1 MSDRSDRWPEIPKD
15 KTTPK
20 WVSLRHGEELNEK
33 FGTVLASIVMIM
45 TRDFFEHQSRTLNAL
60 YEVSRVL
67 GSSLDLGQV
76 ARRCL
81 RALSDNL
88 DLERGILLMPTTGRT
103 DLSIA
108 AHFGLSHTEQKL
120 VFPVQGGFL
129 GKVYTTG
136 MPIVVTDPSMLEEAE
151 AVEIQKLSPPDGPF
165 LLVAVPVTLDRRCVG
180 VLVANR
186 SPHSATMIDE
196 DLKVMKITASL
207 LAQTVHI
214 SELIA
219 KEKEA
224 LEQQNREL
232 QDVLAE
238 KFQPENLVVQSGA
251 MQKTM
256 AMVRQVAGT
265 EAAVLLRGESGT
277 GKTLLART
285 IHFNSNRRRGP
296 FVEVNCAALPSSLI
310 ESELFGHEKGAF
322 TGAHALRIGRFEM
335 ARGGTIFLDEIGEL
349 SPETQAKILR
359 VFQEGT
365 FERLGSSETLHSDAR
380 IICATN
386 CDLEAMVREKKF
398 REDLYYRLMVVPIHV
413 PPLRNRRSDVVPLV
427 LSFLRQFMSKHSK
440 KVSVSREALDFMQQ
454 YNWPGNVR
462 ELENTLE
469 RTVVLA
475 TDGETLSAA
484 DIPVLDRLF
493 PALQNGAVDMLVPNR
508 LSVTGLPPD
517 NRIAN
522 SYMGGGVMD
531 VPRRPYQ
538 RAILT
543 REDLEQALAATNG
556 HQTLAARALGVTL
569 RQLRYRIQQLEMDPR
584 GFRK

>member
-1 MSDRSDRWPEIPKD
+1 
-15 KTTPK
+15 
-20 WVSLRHGEELNEK
+20 
-33 FGTVLASIVMIM
+33 M

-67 GSSLDLGQV
+67 GSSLDLELV

-88 DLERGILLMPTTGRT
+88 DLERGFLLMPLLNRA
-103 DLSIA
+103 DLGVKA
-108 AHFGLSHTEQKL
+108 CFGLSPEEQQKI
-120 VFPVQGGFL
+120 FSVQKGFL

-136 MPIVVTDPSMLEEAE
+136 MPIVVTDLEMLEPHEAD
-151 AVEIQKLSPPDGPF
+151 EIRQLCPAGVPTI
-165 LLVAVPVTLDRRCVG
+165 LIAVPITLDRRCAG

-186 SPHSATMIDE
+186 YPESATMVDE
-196 DLKVMKITASL
+196 DLKVMKIIASL

-214 SELIA
+214 AELIQ
-219 KEKEA
+219 KEKEV
-224 LEQQNREL
+224 LELQNREL
-232 QDVLAE
+232 QEVLAE
-238 KFQPENLVVQSGA
+238 KFQPENLIVHSGA

-256 AMVRQVAGT
+256 AMVKQVAGT

-285 IHFNSNRRRGP
+285 IHFNSPRRKGP
-296 FVEVNCAALPSSLI
+296 FIEVNCAALPASLI

-335 ARGGTIFLDEIGEL
+335 ARGGTVFLDEIGEL
-349 SPETQAKILR
+349 PLETQSKILR
-359 VFQEGT
+359 VFQDGS
-365 FERLGSSETLHSDAR
+365 FERLGSSETLQSDAR

-386 CDLEAMVREKKF
+386 CDLEGMVREKRF

-413 PPLRNRRSDVVPLV
+413 PPLRNRRSDIVPLV
-427 LSFLRQFMSKHSK
+427 LSFLRVFMSKHSK
-440 KVSVSREALDFMQQ
+440 KVAVSREALDFMQQ
-454 YNWPGNVR
+454 YSWPGNVR

-475 TDGETLSAA
+475 TDGETLSAH

-493 PALQNGAVDMLVPNR
+493 PAMGIGFGALTSNPTAQGMQQPSFSSPQPAMHDALRSNYGAE
-508 LSVTGLPPD
+508 LDS
-517 NRIAN
+517 
-522 SYMGGGVMD
+522 
-531 VPRRPYQ
+531 PRKPYQ

-569 RQLRYRIQQLEMDPR
+569 RQLRYRIQQLEMEPR
-584 GFRK
+584 DFRK

>member
-1 MSDRSDRWPEIPKD
+1 
-15 KTTPK
+15 
-20 WVSLRHGEELNEK
+20 
-33 FGTVLASIVMIM
+33 M

-67 GSSLDLGQV
+67 GSSLDLGLV

-88 DLERGILLMPTTGRT
+88 DLERGVLLMPTLNRSELGVKA
-103 DLSIA
+103 S
-108 AHFGLSHTEQKL
+108 FGLSQEEQKRI
-120 VFPVQGGFL
+120 FPVQAGFI

-136 MPIVVTDPSMLEEAE
+136 MPIVVTDLEMLEKHEIE
-151 AVEIQKLSPPDGPF
+151 EIQQLCPPGVPTI
-165 LLVAVPVTLDRRCVG
+165 LIAVPITLDRRCAG

-186 SPHSATMIDE
+186 YPESATMVDE
-196 DLKVMKITASL
+196 DLKVMKIIASL

-214 SELIA
+214 AELIQ
-219 KEKEA
+219 KEKEV
-224 LEQQNREL
+224 LELQNREL
-232 QDVLAE
+232 QEVLAE
-238 KFQPENLVVQSGA
+238 KFQPENLVVHSGA

-256 AMVRQVAGT
+256 AMVKQVAST

-285 IHFNSNRRRGP
+285 IHFNSPRRKGP
-296 FVEVNCAALPSSLI
+296 FVEVNCAALPASLI

-335 ARGGTIFLDEIGEL
+335 ARAGTIFLDEIGEL
-349 SPETQAKILR
+349 PLETQSKILR
-359 VFQEGT
+359 VFQDGT
-365 FERLGSSETLHSDAR
+365 FERLGSSETLQSDAR

-386 CDLEAMVREKKF
+386 CDLEGMVREKRF

-413 PPLRNRRSDVVPLV
+413 PPLRNRRSDIVPLV
-427 LSFLRQFMSKHSK
+427 LSFLRAFMSKHTK
-440 KVSVSREALDFMQQ
+440 KVAVSREALDFMQQ
-454 YNWPGNVR
+454 YSWPGNVR

-475 TDGETLSAA
+475 TDGETLSAH

-493 PALQNGAVDMLVPNR
+493 PAMGIGFSSPAPVSVNPSAQNPAFAA
-508 LSVTGLPPD
+508 LSAGGMESMRT
-517 NRIAN
+517 N
-522 SYMGGGVMD
+522 SYQSPLD
-531 VPRRPYQ
+531 SPRKPYQ

-569 RQLRYRIQQLEMDPR
+569 RQLRYRIQQLEMEPR
-584 GFRK
+584 DFRK

>member
-1 MSDRSDRWPEIPKD
+1 MERF
-15 KTTPK
+15 
-20 WVSLRHGEELNEK
+20 LHL
-33 FGTVLASIVMIM
+33 FGGAM

-67 GSSLDLGQV
+67 GSSLDLGMV

-88 DLERGILLMPTTGRT
+88 DLERGILLMPTLDRSE
-103 DLSIA
+103 LA
-108 AHFGLSHTEQKL
+108 VKANFGLSPVEQKL
-120 VFPVQGGFL
+120 VFPIHGGFL

-136 MPIVVTDPSMLEEAE
+136 MPIVVTDPSMLETKEAE
-151 AVEIQKLSPPDGPF
+151 EIQALSPPDNLL

-186 SPHSATMIDE
+186 SPNSATMIDE
-196 DLKVMKITASL
+196 DLKVMKIIASL

-214 SELIA
+214 SDLIA

-238 KFQPENLVVQSGA
+238 KFQPDNLVVQSGA

-296 FVEVNCAALPSSLI
+296 FVEVNCAALPASLI
-310 ESELFGHEKGAF
+310 ESELFGHEKGSF

-349 SPETQAKILR
+349 PLETQSKILR

-386 CDLEAMVREKKF
+386 CDLEGMVREKRF

-413 PPLRNRRSDVVPLV
+413 PPLRSRRSDIVPLV
-427 LSFLRQFMSKHSK
+427 LAFLRTFMAKHGK
-440 KVSVSREALDFMQQ
+440 KVAVSREALDFMQQ
-454 YNWPGNVR
+454 YTWPGNVR

-469 RTVVLA
+469 RTIVLA

-493 PALQNGAVDMLVPNR
+493 PTMHL
-508 LSVTGLPPD
+508 
-517 NRIAN
+517 
-522 SYMGGGVMD
+522 GGGEPMPLHRVAVPQQEPRQMSYHSS
-531 VPRRPYQ
+531 VEEPRRPYQ

-543 REDLEQALAATNG
+543 REDLEQALGATNG

-569 RQLRYRIQQLEMDPR
+569 RQLRYRIQQLDLDPR
-584 GFRK
+584 TYRK

>member
-1 MSDRSDRWPEIPKD
+1 M
-15 KTTPK
+15 
-20 WVSLRHGEELNEK
+20 N
-33 FGTVLASIVMIM
+33 MM

-67 GSSLDLGQV
+67 GSSLDLGTV

-88 DLERGILLMPTTGRT
+88 DLERGLLLVPSEDRSE
-103 DLSIA
+103 LSVKA
-108 AHFGLSHTEQKL
+108 SFGVGPDDVK
-120 VFPVQGGFL
+120 VIFPVHGGFL

-136 MPIVVTDPSMLEEAE
+136 MPIVVTDPTSLEESE
-151 AVEIQKLSPPDGPF
+151 AQEIRKISPPGEANVV
-165 LLVAVPVTLDRRCVG
+165 VAVPVTLDRRCAG

-196 DLKVMKITASL
+196 DLRVMKIIASL

-214 SELIA
+214 SELIS
-219 KEKEA
+219 KEKEV
-224 LEQQNREL
+224 LERQNREL

-238 KFQPENLVVQSGA
+238 KFQPDNLVVQSGA

-265 EAAVLLRGESGT
+265 DAAVLLRGESGT

-285 IHFNSNRRRGP
+285 IHFNSGRRRGA
-296 FVEVNCAALPSSLI
+296 FVEVNCAALPASLI

-335 ARGGTIFLDEIGEL
+335 ATGGTIFLDEIGEL
-349 SPETQAKILR
+349 PLETQAKILR

-365 FERLGSSETLHSDAR
+365 FERLGSSETLRSDAR

-386 CDLEAMVREKKF
+386 CDLEGMVREKKF
-398 REDLYYRLMVVPIHV
+398 REDLYYRLMVVPVHV
-413 PPLRNRRSDVVPLV
+413 PPLRNRRSDIVPLV
-427 LSFLRQFMSKHSK
+427 LAFLRTFMARHAK
-440 KVSVSREALDFMQQ
+440 KIAVSREALDFLQQ
-454 YNWPGNVR
+454 YEWPGNVR

-475 TDGETLSAA
+475 TEGQTLSAD

-493 PALQNGAVDMLVPNR
+493 PTLAPPIDPHGVGHSQPPQGSWGFAPRGMHSNTPNH
-508 LSVTGLPPD
+508 
-517 NRIAN
+517 AN
-522 SYMGGGVMD
+522 ISD
-531 VPRRPYQ
+531 ERRPYQ
-538 RAILT
+538 RAMLSREEIL
-543 REDLEQALAATNG
+543 QALDATNG
-556 HQTLAARALGVTL
+556 HQTMAARALGVTL
-569 RQLRYRIQQLEMDPR
+569 RQLRYKIQLLELDPR
-584 GFRK
+584 QFRK

>member
-1 MSDRSDRWPEIPKD
+1 
-15 KTTPK
+15 
-20 WVSLRHGEELNEK
+20 
-33 FGTVLASIVMIM
+33 M

-60 YEVSRVL
+60 YEVSRVI
-67 GSSLDLGQV
+67 GSSLDLEQV

-88 DLERGILLMPTTGRT
+88 DLERGIFLMPTVDRSE
-103 DLSIA
+103 LSIKA
-108 AHFGLSHTEQKL
+108 SFGLTPAEQIL
-120 VFPVQGGFL
+120 LFPVQHGFL

-136 MPIVVTDPSMLEEAE
+136 MPIVVTDPSALEQQEAE
-151 AVEIQKLSPPDGPF
+151 EVQMLMPPDGPQ
-165 LLVAVPVTLDRRCVG
+165 LLVAVPITRERRCVG

-186 SPHSATMIDE
+186 SPSSATMIDE

-219 KEKEA
+219 KEREA
-224 LEQQNREL
+224 LELQNREL
-232 QDVLAE
+232 QEVLAE

-285 IHFNSNRRRGP
+285 IHFNSNRRKGP

-335 ARGGTIFLDEIGEL
+335 ARGGTVFLDEIGEL
-349 SPETQAKILR
+349 PLETQAKILR

-365 FERLGSSETLHSDAR
+365 FERLGSSETLRSDAR

-386 CDLEAMVREKKF
+386 CDLESMVREKRF

-413 PPLRNRRSDVVPLV
+413 PPLRSRRSDVTPLV
-427 LSFLRQFMSKHSK
+427 LSFLRLFMTKHGK

-454 YNWPGNVR
+454 YSWPGNVR

-493 PALQNGAVDMLVPNR
+493 PALVNTPQEPSTGPRGTPFHTGYTGETHLGGNFMPPVD
-508 LSVTGLPPD
+508 LP
-517 NRIAN
+517 RK
-522 SYMGGGVMD
+522 
-531 VPRRPYQ
+531 PYQ

>member
-1 MSDRSDRWPEIPKD
+1 
-15 KTTPK
+15 
-20 WVSLRHGEELNEK
+20 
-33 FGTVLASIVMIM
+33 MIM

-67 GSSLDLGQV
+67 GSSLDLGLV

-88 DLERGILLMPTTGRT
+88 DLERGILLMPTAERT
-103 DLSIA
+103 DLAIKA
-108 AHFGLSHTEQKL
+108 NFGLSQVEQSII
-120 VFPVQGGFL
+120 FPIQGGFL

-136 MPIVVTDPSMLEEAE
+136 MPIVVTDPSMLEEVEAE
-151 AVEIQKLSPPDGPF
+151 EIRKLTPAGGAP

-196 DLKVMKITASL
+196 DLKVMKIIASL

-224 LEQQNREL
+224 LEQQNRDL

-349 SPETQAKILR
+349 PPETQAKILR

-386 CDLEAMVREKKF
+386 CDLEAMVREKRF

-413 PPLRNRRSDVVPLV
+413 PPLRNRRSDVVPLL
-427 LSFLRQFMSKHSK
+427 LSFLRQFMAKHGK

-454 YNWPGNVR
+454 YSWPGNVR

-493 PALQNGAVDMLVPNR
+493 PALQVGVSEVPQAQRMTVPGSELRMGSSNGYLNTV
-508 LSVTGLPPD
+508 
-517 NRIAN
+517 
-522 SYMGGGVMD
+522 D

-569 RQLRYRIQQLEMDPR
+569 RQLRYRIQQLELDPR

>member
-1 MSDRSDRWPEIPKD
+1 
-15 KTTPK
+15 
-20 WVSLRHGEELNEK
+20 
-33 FGTVLASIVMIM
+33 M

-67 GSSLDLGQV
+67 GSSLDLGLV

-88 DLERGILLMPTTGRT
+88 DLERGVLLMPTLNRSELGVK
-103 DLSIA
+103 A
-108 AHFGLSHTEQKL
+108 CFGLSPEEQKRI
-120 VFPVQGGFL
+120 FPVQAGFI

-136 MPIVVTDPSMLEEAE
+136 MPIVVTDLEMLEKHEIE
-151 AVEIQKLSPPDGPF
+151 EIQQLCPPGVPTI
-165 LLVAVPVTLDRRCVG
+165 LIAVPITLDRRCAG

-186 SPHSATMIDE
+186 YPERATMVDE
-196 DLKVMKITASL
+196 DLKVMKIIASL

-214 SELIA
+214 AELIQ
-219 KEKEA
+219 KEKEV
-224 LEQQNREL
+224 LELQNREL
-232 QDVLAE
+232 QEVLAE
-238 KFQPENLVVQSGA
+238 KFQPENLVVHSGA

-256 AMVRQVAGT
+256 AMVKQVAST

-285 IHFNSNRRRGP
+285 IHFNSPRRKGP
-296 FVEVNCAALPSSLI
+296 FVEVNCAALPASLI

-349 SPETQAKILR
+349 PLETQSKILR
-359 VFQEGT
+359 VFQDGT
-365 FERLGSSETLHSDAR
+365 FERLGSSETIQSDAR

-386 CDLEAMVREKKF
+386 CDLEGMVREKRF

-413 PPLRNRRSDVVPLV
+413 PPLRNRRSDIVPLV
-427 LSFLRQFMSKHSK
+427 LSFLRAFMSKHTK
-440 KVSVSREALDFMQQ
+440 KVAVSREALDFMQQ
-454 YNWPGNVR
+454 YSWPGNVR

-475 TDGETLSAA
+475 TDGETLSAH

-493 PALQNGAVDMLVPNR
+493 PAMGIGFSAPAS
-508 LSVTGLPPD
+508 LSVNPSSQNPAFAALSAGGMESMRT
-517 NRIAN
+517 N
-522 SYMGGGVMD
+522 SYQSSPMD
-531 VPRRPYQ
+531 APRKPYQ

-569 RQLRYRIQQLEMDPR
+569 RQLRYRIQQLEMEPR
-584 GFRK
+584 DFRK

>member
-1 MSDRSDRWPEIPKD
+1 
-15 KTTPK
+15 
-20 WVSLRHGEELNEK
+20 
-33 FGTVLASIVMIM
+33 M

-67 GSSLDLGQV
+67 GSSLDLGLV

-88 DLERGILLMPTTGRT
+88 DLERGVLLMPTLNRSELGVKA
-103 DLSIA
+103 S
-108 AHFGLSHTEQKL
+108 FGLSTEEQKRI
-120 VFPVQGGFL
+120 FPVQAGFM

-136 MPIVVTDPSMLEEAE
+136 MPIVVTDLEMLEKHEAE
-151 AVEIQKLSPPDGPF
+151 EIQQLCPPGVPTI
-165 LLVAVPVTLDRRCVG
+165 LIAVPITLDRRCAG

-186 SPHSATMIDE
+186 YPESATMVDE
-196 DLKVMKITASL
+196 DLKVMKIIASL

-214 SELIA
+214 AELIQ
-219 KEKEA
+219 KEKEV
-224 LEQQNREL
+224 LELQNREL
-232 QDVLAE
+232 QEVLAE
-238 KFQPENLVVQSGA
+238 KFQPENLVVHSGA

-256 AMVRQVAGT
+256 AMVKQVAST

-285 IHFNSNRRRGP
+285 IHFNSPRRKGP
-296 FVEVNCAALPSSLI
+296 FVEVNCAALPASLI

-349 SPETQAKILR
+349 PLETQSKILR
-359 VFQEGT
+359 VFQDGT
-365 FERLGSSETLHSDAR
+365 FERLGSSETLQSDAR

-386 CDLEAMVREKKF
+386 CDLEGMVREKRF

-413 PPLRNRRSDVVPLV
+413 PPLRNRRSDIVPLV
-427 LSFLRQFMSKHSK
+427 LSFLRAFMSKHTK
-440 KVSVSREALDFMQQ
+440 KVAVSREALDFMQQ
-454 YNWPGNVR
+454 YSWPGNVR

-475 TDGETLSAA
+475 TDGETLSAH

-493 PALQNGAVDMLVPNR
+493 PAMGIGFAAPAPISVPPSGQNPAFAA
-508 LSVTGLPPD
+508 LSGGGGMDSMRT
-517 NRIAN
+517 N
-522 SYMGGGVMD
+522 SYQSPMD
-531 VPRRPYQ
+531 APRKPYQ

-569 RQLRYRIQQLEMDPR
+569 RQLRYRIQQLEMEPR
-584 GFRK
+584 DFRK

>member
-1 MSDRSDRWPEIPKD
+1 
-15 KTTPK
+15 
-20 WVSLRHGEELNEK
+20 
-33 FGTVLASIVMIM
+33 M

-67 GSSLDLGQV
+67 GSSLDLAVV

-88 DLERGILLMPTTGRT
+88 DLERGLLLMPTQGRSE
-103 DLSIA
+103 LAVKAS
-108 AHFGLSHTEQKL
+108 FGLSQEEWKQL
-120 VFPVQGGFL
+120 FPVHGGFL

-136 MPIVVTDPSMLEEAE
+136 MPLVVTDPGNMDENEIEELRHFWTSD
-151 AVEIQKLSPPDGPF
+151 VSTILI
-165 LLVAVPVTLDRRCVG
+165 AVPVTLDRRCVG

-186 SPHSATMIDE
+186 LPDSATMVDE
-196 DLKVMKITASL
+196 DLKVMKIIASL

-214 SELIA
+214 TELIA
-219 KEKEA
+219 KERES

-232 QDVLAE
+232 QEVLAE
-238 KFQPENLVVQSGA
+238 KFQPENLVVHSGA
-251 MQKTM
+251 MQKTL
-256 AMVRQVAGT
+256 AMVRQVAT
-265 EAAVLLRGESGT
+265 TDAAVLLRGESGT

-285 IHFNSNRRRGP
+285 IHFNSARRKGA
-296 FVEVNCAALPSSLI
+296 FVEVNCAALPTSLI

-335 ARGGTIFLDEIGEL
+335 AQGGAIFLDEIGEL
-349 SPETQAKILR
+349 PLETQAKILR

-365 FERLGSSETLHSDAR
+365 FERLGSSETLRTDTR

-386 CDLEAMVREKKF
+386 CDMEGMVREKRF

-413 PPLRNRRSDVVPLV
+413 PPLRSRRSDIVPLV
-427 LSFLRQFMSKHSK
+427 LNFLRAFMAKHGK
-440 KVSVSREALDFMQQ
+440 KVAVSREALEFMQQ

-475 TDGETLSAA
+475 NDGDTLSAQ

-493 PALQNGAVDMLVPNR
+493 PAMNLGGDLQSGGYPTGMPAMAPAMPNPY
-508 LSVTGLPPD
+508 LAPNAGFETGL
-517 NRIAN
+517 
-522 SYMGGGVMD
+522 GEL
-531 VPRRPYQ
+531 PRRPYQ
-538 RAILT
+538 RAVLT
-543 REDLEQALAATNG
+543 KESLIQALGATNG
-556 HQTLAARALGVTL
+556 HQTMAAKALGVTL
-569 RQLRYRIQQLEMDPR
+569 RQLRYRIQQLQIEPR
-584 GFRK
+584 EYRR

>member
-1 MSDRSDRWPEIPKD
+1 
-15 KTTPK
+15 
-20 WVSLRHGEELNEK
+20 
-33 FGTVLASIVMIM
+33 M
-45 TRDFFEHQSRTLNAL
+45 TRDFFEHQTRTLNAL

-67 GSSLDLGQV
+67 GSSLDLGVV
-76 ARRCL
+76 ARQCL

-88 DLERGILLMPTTGRT
+88 DLERGLLAMPTVERSE
-103 DLSIA
+103 LAVKAS
-108 AHFGLSHTEQKL
+108 FGLTREEGTQL
-120 VFPVQGGFL
+120 FPVHGGFL

-136 MPIVVTDPSMLEEAE
+136 MPIVVTDPTNMEPAEVEEIRRLCPLD
-151 AVEIQKLSPPDGPF
+151 VPTILI
-165 LLVAVPVTLDRRCVG
+165 LVPVTRERRCVG

-186 SPHSATMIDE
+186 RPDSATMVDE

-214 SELIA
+214 AELIA
-219 KEKEA
+219 KEREV

-232 QDVLAE
+232 QEVLAE
-238 KFQPENLVVQSGA
+238 KFQPDNLVVHSGS
-251 MQKTM
+251 MQKTL
-256 AMVRQVAGT
+256 AMVKQVAST

-285 IHFNSNRRRGP
+285 IHFNSTRRKGA
-296 FVEVNCAALPSSLI
+296 FVEVNCAALPASLI

-349 SPETQAKILR
+349 PPETQAKILR

-365 FERLGSSETLHSDAR
+365 FERLGSSETLKSDAR

-386 CDLEAMVREKKF
+386 CDLEGMVREKLF

-413 PPLRNRRSDVVPLV
+413 PPLRSRRSDIVPLV
-427 LSFLRQFMSKHSK
+427 LNFLRSFMAKHSK
-440 KVSVSREALDFMQQ
+440 KVAVSREALEFMQQ

-475 TDGETLSAA
+475 NDGDTLSAQ

-493 PALQNGAVDMLVPNR
+493 PSMGYAPLESAPHPHIAPQAPAGFATGPSAPNPYLMGGAYGGDQ
-508 LSVTGLPPD
+508 G
-517 NRIAN
+517 
-522 SYMGGGVMD
+522 YMGE

-538 RAILT
+538 RAVLT
-543 REDLEQALAATNG
+543 REALVQALGATNG
-556 HQTLAARALGVTL
+556 HQTLAAKALGVTL
-569 RQLRYRIQQLEMDPR
+569 RQLRYRIQQLQIEPR
-584 GFRK
+584 DYRR

>member
-1 MSDRSDRWPEIPKD
+1 
-15 KTTPK
+15 
-20 WVSLRHGEELNEK
+20 
-33 FGTVLASIVMIM
+33 M

-60 YEVSRVL
+60 YEVSRVV
-67 GSSLDLGQV
+67 GSSLDLGVV

-88 DLERGILLMPTTGRT
+88 DLERGLLVMPTDERSE
-103 DLSIA
+103 LSVKA
-108 AHFGLSHTEQKL
+108 SFGLSPTELQQTY
-120 VFPVQGGFL
+120 PVVGGFL

-136 MPIVVTDPSMLEEAE
+136 MPIVVTDPSYMDAAEIEEIRRLCPVGA
-151 AVEIQKLSPPDGPF
+151 ATILI
-165 LLVAVPVTLDRRCVG
+165 AVPLTMDRRCVG

-186 SPHSATMIDE
+186 LPDSATMVDE
-196 DLKVMKITASL
+196 DLKVMKIIASL
-207 LAQTVHI
+207 LTQTVHI
-214 SELIA
+214 AELIA
-219 KEKEA
+219 KEREV

-232 QDVLAE
+232 QEVLAE
-238 KFQPENLVVQSGA
+238 KFQPENLVVHSGA
-251 MQKTM
+251 MQKTL
-256 AMVRQVAGT
+256 AMVKQVAST

-285 IHFNSNRRRGP
+285 IHFNSTRRKGA
-296 FVEVNCAALPSSLI
+296 FVEVNCAALPASLI

-349 SPETQAKILR
+349 PLETQAKILR

-365 FERLGSSETLHSDAR
+365 FERLGSSETLKSDAR

-386 CDLEAMVREKKF
+386 SDLETMVREKRF

-413 PPLRNRRSDVVPLV
+413 PPLRSRRSDIVPLV
-427 LSFLRQFMSKHSK
+427 LNFLRAFMSKHSK
-440 KVSVSREALDFMQQ
+440 KVAVSREALEFMQQ

-475 TDGETLSAA
+475 TDGDTLSAQ

-493 PALQNGAVDMLVPNR
+493 PSLGFGVVDPHAHQMASGAGPSAAPPMPNPFMVSGGMQGNDGGLLGDMQ
-508 LSVTGLPPD
+508 
-517 NRIAN
+517 
-522 SYMGGGVMD
+522 
-531 VPRRPYQ
+531 RRPYQ
-538 RAILT
+538 RAVLT
-543 REDLEQALAATNG
+543 REALVQALGATNG
-556 HQTLAARALGVTL
+556 HQTLAAKALGVTL
-569 RQLRYRIQQLEMDPR
+569 RQLRYRIQQLQIEPR
-584 GFRK
+584 DYRH

>member
-1 MSDRSDRWPEIPKD
+1 
-15 KTTPK
+15 
-20 WVSLRHGEELNEK
+20 
-33 FGTVLASIVMIM
+33 M

-67 GSSLDLGQV
+67 GSSLDLGMV

-88 DLERGILLMPTTGRT
+88 DLECGILLMPADDRT
-103 DLSIA
+103 SLAIKAS
-108 AHFGLSHTEQKL
+108 FGLPPEVHREA
-120 VFPVQGGFL
+120 FAVQGGFL

-136 MPIVVTDPSMLEEAE
+136 MPIAVTDPSMLEPSEA
-151 AVEIQKLSPPDGPF
+151 AEIVRISPPGDGLF
-165 LLVAVPVTLDRRCVG
+165 LMAVPVNLDRRCAG
-180 VLVANR
+180 VLVAFR
-186 SPHSATMIDE
+186 SPTSATMIDE
-196 DLKVMKITASL
+196 DLKVMKIIASL

-224 LEQQNREL
+224 LELQNREL
-232 QDVLAE
+232 QEVLAE

-285 IHFNSNRRRGP
+285 IHFNSARRRGP
-296 FVEVNCAALPSSLI
+296 FVEVNCAALPGSLI

-349 SPETQAKILR
+349 PLETQSKILR
-359 VFQEGT
+359 VFQEGA
-365 FERLGSSETLHSDAR
+365 FERLGSSETLRSDAR

-386 CDLEAMVREKKF
+386 CDLEAMVREKRF

-413 PPLRNRRSDVVPLV
+413 PPLRSRRSDVVPLV
-427 LSFLRQFMSKHSK
+427 LSFLRQFMAKHGK

-454 YNWPGNVR
+454 YSWPGNVR

-475 TDGETLSAA
+475 NDGETLSAA

-493 PALQNGAVDMLVPNR
+493 PSLMSGASDPPASLPRFPQVGVPA
-508 LSVTGLPPD
+508 VTGTLDLP
-517 NRIAN
+517 RK
-522 SYMGGGVMD
+522 
-531 VPRRPYQ
+531 PYQ
-538 RAILT
+538 RAVLT

>member
-1 MSDRSDRWPEIPKD
+1 
-15 KTTPK
+15 
-20 WVSLRHGEELNEK
+20 
-33 FGTVLASIVMIM
+33 MIM

-67 GSSLDLGQV
+67 GSSLDLGLV

-88 DLERGILLMPTTGRT
+88 DLERGILLMPTSDRT
-103 DLSIA
+103 DLAIKA
-108 AHFGLSHTEQKL
+108 NFGLSPEEQAI
-120 VFPVQGGFL
+120 VFPIQGGFL

-136 MPIVVTDPSMLEEAE
+136 MPIVVTDPSMLEEVEAE
-151 AVEIQKLSPPDGPF
+151 EIRKLTPTGGSP

-196 DLKVMKITASL
+196 DLKVMKIIASL

-224 LEQQNREL
+224 LEQQNRDL

-349 SPETQAKILR
+349 PPETQAKILR

-386 CDLEAMVREKKF
+386 CDLEAMVREKRF

-413 PPLRNRRSDVVPLV
+413 PPLRNRRSDVVPLL
-427 LSFLRQFMSKHSK
+427 LSFLRQFMAKHGK

-454 YNWPGNVR
+454 YSWPGNVR

-493 PALQNGAVDMLVPNR
+493 PALQVGLSDSPQSPRTQMPGPELRSNGNGFLN
-508 LSVTGLPPD
+508 T
-517 NRIAN
+517 
-522 SYMGGGVMD
+522 MD
-531 VPRRPYQ
+531 VPRKPYQ

-569 RQLRYRIQQLEMDPR
+569 RQLRYRIQQLELDPR

>member
-1 MSDRSDRWPEIPKD
+1 
-15 KTTPK
+15 
-20 WVSLRHGEELNEK
+20 
-33 FGTVLASIVMIM
+33 M

-67 GSSLDLGQV
+67 GSSLDLGLV

-81 RALSDNL
+81 RPLSDNL
-88 DLERGILLMPTTGRT
+88 DLERGLLLMPTPNRSELGVVA
-103 DLSIA
+103 S
-108 AHFGLSHTEQKL
+108 FGLSPDEQKL

-129 GKVYTTG
+129 GKVYATG
-136 MPIVVTDPSMLEEAE
+136 MPIVVTDVDALERDEAS
-151 AVEIQKLSPPDGPF
+151 EIRLVCPQGVPAI
-165 LLVAVPVTLDRRCVG
+165 LVAVPVTLDRRCVG

-186 SPHSATMIDE
+186 HPDSATMVDE
-196 DLKVMKITASL
+196 DLKVMKIIASL

-219 KEKEA
+219 KEKEV

-232 QDVLAE
+232 QEVLAE

-256 AMVRQVAGT
+256 AMVKQVAGT
-265 EAAVLLRGESGT
+265 DAAVLLRGESGT

-285 IHFNSNRRRGP
+285 IHFNSPRRKGA
-296 FVEVNCAALPSSLI
+296 FVEVNCAALPASLI
-310 ESELFGHEKGAF
+310 ESELFGHEKGSF

-349 SPETQAKILR
+349 PLETQSKILR
-359 VFQEGT
+359 VFQDGT

-386 CDLEAMVREKKF
+386 CDLESMVREKKF

-413 PPLRNRRSDVVPLV
+413 PPLRNRRSDIVPLV
-427 LSFLRQFMSKHSK
+427 LNFLRTFMAKHGK
-440 KVSVSREALDFMQQ
+440 KVAVSREALDFMQQ
-454 YNWPGNVR
+454 YTWPGNVR

-475 TDGETLSAA
+475 TDGETLSAQG
-484 DIPVLDRLF
+484 IPVLDRLF
-493 PALQNGAVDMLVPNR
+493 PAMVGAVGGAPHLAAPVVSAGGGFGFASNLDQNR
-508 LSVTGLPPD
+508 QSVFQTPPD
-517 NRIAN
+517 AARK
-522 SYMGGGVMD
+522 
-531 VPRRPYQ
+531 PYQ
-538 RAILT
+538 RAVLT
-543 REDLEQALAATNG
+543 REILEQALAATNG

-569 RQLRYRIQQLEMDPR
+569 RQLRYRIQQLDMEPR
-584 GFRK
+584 DFRK